1 MLEGTHLLTNWGFL
15 EIKLFKINSIIKYK
29 MEKKGP
35 SPAMEPTVKKD
46 KNANPLLHN
55 GVTNKD
61 VSFDE
66 LIHLDFQDL
75 ALPL

>member
-1 MLEGTHLLTNWGFL
+1 
-15 EIKLFKINSIIKYK
+15 